1 MESLSYEFLI
11 TSLIVVLLPGTGVI
25 YTVSTGLFQGGRASI
40 VAALGCTLGIVPH
53 LIVSSLGLSTL
64 LNTGAI
70 AFQIIRFLG
79 AAYLMYLSWTMWR
92 QTGNL
97 DFTKP
102 ESLNK
107 KLWLITWKAIL
118 VNLLNPKL
126 SIFFLAFLPLFV
138 DPSAS
143 SPAWHFLVLSSVFML
158 MTLGGFYHL
167 WAICPC
173 SKYLFCSVFFF
184 QGLAS
189 KGFCNNICEF
199 GGEAFNISIL
209 RG

>member
-70 AFQIIRFLG
+70 VFQTVRFLG

-158 MTLGGFYHL
+158 MTLGVFIIYGLFAHAVSIYFVQSSFSKVWLQRGF
-167 WAICPC
+167 AIIFA
-173 SKYLFCSVFFF
+173 SLGAKLF
-184 QGLAS
+184 
-189 KGFCNNICEF
+189 
-199 GGEAFNISIL
+199 ISL
-209 RG
+209 S

>member
-25 YTVSTGLFQGGRASI
+25 YTVSTGLFKGGRASI

-70 AFQIIRFLG
+70 VFQTVRFLG
-79 AAYLMYLSWTMWR
+79 AGYLMYLSWTMWR

-97 DFTKP
+97 HFTKP

-107 KLWLITWKAIL
+107 KLWLIAWKAIL

-158 MTLGGFYHL
+158 MTLGVFIIYGLFAHAVSIYFVQSSFSKVWLQRGF
-167 WAICPC
+167 AIIFA
-173 SKYLFCSVFFF
+173 SLGAKLFISV
-184 QGLAS
+184 S
-189 KGFCNNICEF
+189 
-199 GGEAFNISIL
+199 
-209 RG
+209 

>member
-1 MESLSYEFLI
+1 MESLSYEFLL
-11 TSLIVVLLPGTGVI
+11 TSMIVVLLPGTGVI

-64 LNTGAI
+64 LNTGVM

-79 AAYLMYLSWTMWR
+79 ATYLMYLSWTMWR

-97 DFTKP
+97 HFTKP

-107 KLWLITWKAIL
+107 KLWLIAWKAIL

-138 DPSAS
+138 DPSGS
-143 SPAWHFLVLSSVFML
+143 SPALQFLVLSSIFML
-158 MTLGGFYHL
+158 MTFGIFILYGLFAHAVSIYFIQSSFSRVWLQRGF
-167 WAICPC
+167 AIIFACFGA
-173 SKYLFCSVFFF
+173 KLFISV
-184 QGLAS
+184 S
-189 KGFCNNICEF
+189 
-199 GGEAFNISIL
+199 
-209 RG
+209 